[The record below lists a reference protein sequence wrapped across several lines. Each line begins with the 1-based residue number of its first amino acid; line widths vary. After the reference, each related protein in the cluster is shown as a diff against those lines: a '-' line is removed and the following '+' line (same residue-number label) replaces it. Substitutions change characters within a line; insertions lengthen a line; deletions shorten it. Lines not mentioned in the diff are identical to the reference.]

1 MQKRPDVSSSI
12 LALFLFFAHCFL
24 PFFLESKGIAF
35 TEHMMDPKPAF
46 NNQYQ
51 FQKIYQE
58 LDYLAGGILDIPVGG
73 RKDTKPAKD
82 NSYVRFSLSLL
93 ETDIG

>member
-1 MQKRPDVSSSI
+1 MGTCSDDSH
-12 LALFLFFAHCFL
+12 LA
-24 PFFLESKGIAF
+24 GIAF
-35 TEHMMDPKPAF
+35 TENMMDPKPAF

-82 NSYVRFSLSLL
+82 NSYVRSNFYFSRNVMSVLRLRSFP
-93 ETDIG
+93 

>member
-1 MQKRPDVSSSI
+1 
-12 LALFLFFAHCFL
+12 
-24 PFFLESKGIAF
+24 
-35 TEHMMDPKPAF
+35 MMDPKPAF

-82 NSYVRFSLSLL
+82 NSYVRSNFHFRQLAISLL
-93 ETDIG
+93 NLRSFL